1 MRKVVLEAQLPVDSP
16 QVKAERE
23 RLFGSW
29 EMNWAGYNSAT
40 DIALPG
46 AAVAPSEHFLM
57 YPLAI
62 TPASELDQLDPDSFR
77 YKLTSTAV

>member
-1 MRKVVLEAQLPVDSP
+1 MRKVVLEAHLPVTSP

-46 AAVAPSEHFLM
+46 AAMAPREHFLM
-57 YPLAI
+57 YPLAM
-62 TPASELDQLDPDSFR
+62 TPAGELDQLDADGFR
-77 YKLTSTAV
+77 YRLTSTAA